1 MDIALVRDLLDKQ
14 LVDREG
20 EPLGRVD
27 GIVMT
32 YDADAAPRITHL
44 ELGAQTLARRLPRP
58 FRGALAW
65 LGHRLSPRGSQ
76 PYRIEVSRII
86 QLGRTIEID
95 IDGTRSAARETE
107 RWVRDHIISRIPGS

>member
-27 GIVMT
+27 GIVMS
-32 YDADAAPRITHL
+32 YSADAPPRITHL
-44 ELGAQTLARRLPRP
+44 ELGAQTLARRLPSP
-58 FRGALAW
+58 FRRILAW
-65 LGHRLSPRGSQ
+65 LGRRLSPRGSQ
-76 PYRIEVSRII
+76 PYRIEADRII
-86 QLGRTIEID
+86 QLGRVIKID

>member
-1 MDIALVRDLLDKQ
+1 MDIAVIRDLLDKQ
-14 LVDREG
+14 LVDRES

-27 GIVMT
+27 GIVMA
-32 YDADAAPRITHL
+32 YSANAPPRITHF

-65 LGHRLSPRGSQ
+65 LGHRLSPRGDQ
-76 PYRIEVSRII
+76 PYRIEVGRII
-86 QLGRTIEID
+86 QLGRTIKID

-107 RWVRDHIISRIPGS
+107 RWVRDHIVARIPGS

>member
-27 GIVMT
+27 GIVMA
-32 YDADAAPRITHL
+32 YSADAPPRITHL

-58 FRGALAW
+58 FRGMLAW
-65 LGHRLSPRGSQ
+65 LAQRLTPRGDE
-76 PYRIEVSRII
+76 PYRIETSRII
-86 QLGRTIEID
+86 QLGRKIKID
-95 IDGTRSAARETE
+95 IDGTRSAAHESE
-107 RWVRDHIISRIPGS
+107 RWIRDHITAHIPGS

>member
-1 MDIALVRDLLDKQ
+1 MELAVVRDLLDKQ

-27 GIVMT
+27 GIVMS
-32 YDADAAPRITHL
+32 YSGDAPPHITHF
-44 ELGAQTLARRLPRP
+44 ELGAQTLARRLPSP
-58 FRGALAW
+58 FQRVLAW

-86 QLGRTIEID
+86 QLGRTIKID

-107 RWVRDHIISRIPGS
+107 RWVRDHIIGRIPGS